1 MTQEDRYTYD
11 EQWDAFIC
19 AYGKTLSLRRETTEI
34 VQGRPVTSNWYRC
47 EIARTAAP
55 VCLLSGKGL
64 AKPKEFM
71 LKKTFW
77 KMRAVSLENITT
89 EHSIYLR
96 MCRSIQ
102 VEEAF
107 GLLKT
112 TLVFAVF

>member
-1 MTQEDRYTYD
+1 
-11 EQWDAFIC
+11 
-19 AYGKTLSLRRETTEI
+19 
-34 VQGRPVTSNWYRC
+34 
-47 EIARTAAP
+47 
-55 VCLLSGKGL
+55 
-64 AKPKEFM
+64 M